1 MTVNRRAIVSV
12 AIGLGLALGGCSR
25 SPIEPTNPGPP
36 PAPPSPSARVAV
48 SLSGE
53 ASRAPDRLGHTFTLH
68 FEESGGVGATIS
80 SVACEFDVTLGSS
93 GISGDKLPQ
102 NRRVPANGTL
112 DVELTCPSP
121 WGAFDE
127 TTVWLLI
134 SLADDNGHGLMVESA
149 AIKLS
154 ANPD

>member
-1 MTVNRRAIVSV
+1 MTVNRRALVSV
-12 AIGLGLALGGCSR
+12 AIGLGLTLGGCAR
-25 SPIEPTNPGPP
+25 SPIEPSNPEPP
-36 PAPPSPSARVAV
+36 TKTLPSAGVAV

-53 ASRAPDRLGHTFTLH
+53 ASRAPDRRGHTFTLH

-154 ANPD
+154 ANPE